1 MPNLKSKTAAA
12 GFDLITGGTGL
23 LGSHLA
29 EQLVRQGTA
38 VRALVR
44 PGSDTTFLRGLGVE
58 LFEGDLIDPAACA
71 EAVDGAR
78 VVYHAAA
85 KVGDWGTK
93 AEFRVNTV
101 EASETLAAAALGAR
115 VQRFV
120 QISSTSA
127 YGHPIDWG
135 VPIDETAA
143 LGQRIWIWDDYT
155 WAKVEA
161 ERRLWALVEAYQ
173 FPLTVIR
180 PSWLYG
186 ERDRTTFPRLLQKLK
201 SGGLILVGRGT
212 NPISAIY
219 AGQVAEAAIL
229 AAHHP
234 AALGEAFNVTDQ
246 GFINQS
252 EFFNTLARLVG
263 GPRVWL
269 RLPYWLVYSGA
280 FEFEAFARLTR
291 AAQPPLITRYAT
303 WLMGRSLSYSTAK
316 ARSVLGWVPR
326 EPYAITL
333 ERTVRWFQDQER
345 GPARSPEPTTASG
358 ESLAE
363 DSPKN
368 ADSS

>member
-1 MPNLKSKTAAA
+1 MS
-12 GFDLITGGTGL
+12 FDLVTGGSGL
-23 LGSHLA
+23 LGSHIA
-29 EQLVRQGTA
+29 EQLVRTGTP

-44 PGSDTTFLRGLGVE
+44 PGSNTTFLQRLGVE
-58 LFEGDLIDPAACA
+58 LIEGDLTDPDRCA

-78 VVYHAAA
+78 IVYHSAA

-101 EASETLAAAALGAR
+101 EAAETLAAAALGAR
-115 VQRFV
+115 VERFV

-161 ERRLWALVEAYQ
+161 ERRLWTLVEAYQ
-173 FPLTVIR
+173 LPLTVIR

-186 ERDRTTFPRLLQKLK
+186 ERDRTTFPRLLQKLR
-201 SGGLILVGRGT
+201 SGSVILVGRGK

-229 AAHHP
+229 AARHP
-234 AALGEAFNVTDQ
+234 AAVGEAFNITDQ
-246 GFINQS
+246 GFINQHD
-252 EFFNTLARLVG
+252 FFNTLARLVG

-291 AAQPPLITRYAT
+291 SQQAPLITRYAT
-303 WLMGRSLSYSTAK
+303 WLMGRSLRYSTEK
-316 ARSVLGWVPR
+316 ARTVLGWAPR

-333 ERTVRWFQDQER
+333 ERTVRWFLDQER
-345 GPARSPEPTTASG
+345 AGAAGHDPAQRSG
-358 ESLAE
+358 E
-363 DSPKN
+363 
-368 ADSS
+368 